1 MVNLRHEK
9 VKGQAWQAK
18 QVFSLWSMFSAS
30 STWPTTFW
38 VSRCV
43 SGSIQ
48 EEAAPG
54 TYSESQPRQCSALSQ
69 TQASSCSKGQTTL
82 SYWDHLNPWPDQ
94 NLSNSCCSVQQ
105 TEQAPAWDAALLI
118 FLQVQKSN
126 SNICS
131 LGLLAPCIDISDA
144 FRYHCV
150 CATSRE
156 FIFPLFAKINSI
168 PSMKGGRRQGWFKW
182 FHFAIF
188 CVLFK
193 SLIHFS
199 AQYSALSLIR
209 KSLICSEKC
218 KSESCLRA
226 LLGICKCVGFC
237 VASKLFLKGFWCL
250 QLASLAPVD
259 PSPSPRS
266 TPVCRAVQCIPSASK
281 KLFLLYSQYSH

>member
-1 MVNLRHEK
+1 MANYFLGLK
-9 VKGQAWQAK
+9 TWIWQHPGITTKNVLLFHKSKHWAAQRDK
-18 QVFSLWSMFSAS
+18 QPSA
-30 STWPTTFW
+30 TGITLIHDQIK
-38 VSRCV
+38 
-43 SGSIQ
+43 IQ
-48 EEAAPG
+48 ETAAAWYNRQSKP
-54 TYSESQPRQCSALSQ
+54 QPAGMEPCSHFCRSRRDI
-69 TQASSCSKGQTTL
+69 K
-82 SYWDHLNPWPDQ
+82 
-94 NLSNSCCSVQQ
+94 
-105 TEQAPAWDAALLI
+105 
-118 FLQVQKSN
+118 K
-126 SNICS
+126 ICS
-131 LGLLAPCIDISDA
+131 LELLAPCIDISDA
-144 FRYHCV
+144 FRYPCV
-150 CATSRE
+150 CATSKE

-168 PSMKGGRRQGWFKW
+168 PSMKRGRRQGWFKW

-259 PSPSPRS
+259 PSPSPHS
-266 TPVCRAVQCIPSASK
+266 TPVCRAVLCIPSASK
-281 KLFLLYSQYSH
+281 KLFLL